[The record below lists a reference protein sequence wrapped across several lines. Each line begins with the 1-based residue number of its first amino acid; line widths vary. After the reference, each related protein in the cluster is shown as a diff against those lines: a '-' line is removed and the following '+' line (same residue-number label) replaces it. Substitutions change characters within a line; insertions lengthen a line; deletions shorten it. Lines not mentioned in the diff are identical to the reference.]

1 MKETN
6 LCVKVGKKTKW
17 RCSWS
22 IPGYDIKHYQKRQTK
37 LDWAASISMKGKLA
51 EVSIYVGMNSNNG
64 EVNGIEKKIDLQSNR
79 VFYNAN

>member
-1 MKETN
+1 
-6 LCVKVGKKTKW
+6 
-17 RCSWS
+17 
-22 IPGYDIKHYQKRQTK
+22 
-37 LDWAASISMKGKLA
+37 MKGKLA